1 MQIETVDVACSTCG
15 SRDADEVGRSRDH
28 EFATCDNE
36 FVFVRCRACGLTY
49 LRNRPAPHTLGI
61 IYPPSYYRYAA
72 FLGPVTTRLRA
83 VVQGGRVRMLRRWLS
98 PGATVMEVG
107 CGEGQLLQ
115 AIKADGDPSWRVV
128 GVDISEDA
136 CEALR
141 RTGLEMR
148 CAQFEELDWP
158 EATVDLVIM
167 NQVIEHLADP
177 RACVARAA
185 ALLRP
190 GGLLLIE
197 TPSVGS
203 WDRDWVAPD
212 RWGGWHCP
220 RHWSLYT
227 RDSLSALAGAAGA
240 AGRAHRVPPEPVHL
254 GPHAPERR
262 PRSSR
267 MAVGVGSPVGAI
279 GAGPAGLRRARHGA
293 ALDTRPDVEHAGRRP
308 QGVAGLASES
318 RDEGE
323 LRSQKRVKGHRGHE

>member
-1 MQIETVDVACSTCG
+1 MRIETVEVACSTCG
-15 SRDADEVGRSRDH
+15 SREAEEVGRSRDH
-28 EFATCDNE
+28 EFASCDNE

-49 LRNRPAPHTLGI
+49 LRNRPAPDTLGI

-72 FLGPVTTRLRA
+72 FLGPITTRLRA
-83 VVQGGRVRMLRRWLS
+83 VVQGGRVRTLRRWLS
-98 PGATVMEVG
+98 SGATVMEVG

-128 GVDISEDA
+128 GVDISEEA

-148 CAQFEELDWP
+148 CAQFEDLDWP
-158 EATVDLVIM
+158 AATVDIVIM

-212 RWGGWHCP
+212 KWGGWHCP

-227 RDSLSALAGAAGA
+227 RESLSALL
-240 AGRAHRVPPEPVHL
+240 EQQ
-254 GPHAPERR
+254 
-262 PRSSR
+262 
-267 MAVGVGSPVGAI
+267 
-279 GAGPAGLRRARHGA
+279 GLRVERTEYLLSPFIWAHTLQNVVRERPAWRWVSGLLSERSVPALLAYGVIDTVQRWTLGRTSNMRVVAR
-293 ALDTRPDVEHAGRRP
+293 
-308 QGVAGLASES
+308 
-318 RDEGE
+318 
-323 LRSQKRVKGHRGHE
+323 KG

>member
-1 MQIETVDVACSTCG
+1 MLVETVEAACSTCG
-15 SRDADEVGRSRDH
+15 SREADEVGRSRDH
-28 EFATCDNE
+28 EFGTCDNE
-36 FVFVRCRACGLTY
+36 FVFVQCRACGLTY

-83 VVQGGRVRMLRRWLS
+83 IVQAGRVRLLRRLAG

-115 AIKADGDPSWRVV
+115 VIKAHGNPSWRVV

-136 CEALR
+136 CAALR
-141 RTGLEMR
+141 AAGLEMH
-148 CAQFEELDWP
+148 CAQFEDLDWP
-158 EATVDLVIM
+158 AASVDVVVM

-177 RACVARAA
+177 RGCVRKAA

-190 GGLLLIE
+190 GGRLLVE

-203 WDRDWVAPD
+203 WDRDWVAAD

-227 RDSLSALAGAAGA
+227 RESLSTLMRQEGLEVERTEYLLSPFIWAHTLQNVVRDRPAWRWASGLLSERSVPALLTYGMVDTVQRWVT
-240 AGRAHRVPPEPVHL
+240 GRTSNMRVI
-254 GPHAPERR
+254 ARK
-262 PRSSR
+262 PR
-267 MAVGVGSPVGAI
+267 
-279 GAGPAGLRRARHGA
+279 
-293 ALDTRPDVEHAGRRP
+293 
-308 QGVAGLASES
+308 
-318 RDEGE
+318 
-323 LRSQKRVKGHRGHE
+323 

>member
-1 MQIETVDVACSTCG
+1 MQIETVEVACSTCG

-49 LRNRPAPHTLGI
+49 LRNRPAPHTLGT

-148 CAQFEELDWP
+148 CAQFEDLDWP
-158 EATVDLVIM
+158 ASTVDLVIM

-190 GGLLLIE
+190 GGRLLIE

-203 WDRDWVAPD
+203 WDRDWVAAD

-227 RDSLSALAGAAGA
+227 RDSLSGLL
-240 AGRAHRVPPEPVHL
+240 EQQ
-254 GPHAPERR
+254 
-262 PRSSR
+262 
-267 MAVGVGSPVGAI
+267 
-279 GAGPAGLRRARHGA
+279 GLRVERTEYLLSPFIWAHTLQNVVRDRPAWRWASGVLSERSVPA
-293 ALDTRPDVEHAGRRP
+293 LLAYGVLDTVQRWTRGRTSNMRV
-308 QGVAGLASES
+308 VARKS
-318 RDEGE
+318 
-323 LRSQKRVKGHRGHE
+323 